1 MNLRDGLVK
10 KSIRLASLLAPVL
23 DWLFL
28 PFTLLAAVWFRII
41 RYWGV
46 RRMPATKAIFLKLG
60 VFPIVNHYYEPLFN
74 YRQLGSRPRESKL
87 DYNEAVQLGFLS
99 KLTFDPELPAVLAA
113 QQGDWKF
120 HFNNGSFEDKDAR
133 AYYSL
138 IRHNKPTRILEVG
151 SGYSTLV
158 ALAACAKNKL
168 EDASYSC
175 EMTCIEP
182 YEMPRLEKLPITLI
196 RKKIED
202 IDPAVFASLNEND
215 ILFIDSSHIIRPGGD
230 VNYLFLSV
238 VPYLKSGVWVHV
250 HDIFLPEDYPLSW
263 LKDEFRMWN
272 EQYLLEAL
280 LTGNHGFEIMCAL
293 NYLYGNHREKLEA
306 AFPGSMS
313 GAHRKPGSFWIRK
326 K

>member
-1 MNLRDGLVK
+1 MNLQDGLVK
-10 KSIRLASLLAPVL
+10 KSIRAVGMLAPVF

-28 PFTLLAAVWFRII
+28 PFTLLAAVWFRVV
-41 RYWGV
+41 RYWGM
-46 RRMPATKAIFLKLG
+46 RKMPATKTVFLKLG
-60 VFPIVNHYYEPLFN
+60 VFPIVNHYYEPLFD
-74 YRQLGSRPRESKL
+74 YRQLGSRKRESKL
-87 DYNEAVQLGFLS
+87 NYNDAAQLSFLS
-99 KLTFDPELPAVLAA
+99 KLTFDTELNTVLAA

-138 IRHNKPTRILEVG
+138 IRQNKPSRILEVG

-158 ALAACAKNKL
+158 ALAGIAKNKL
-168 EDASYSC
+168 ENPSYSC
-175 EMTCIEP
+175 EMICIEP

-202 IDPAVFASLNEND
+202 IDPAVFASLQEND

-238 VPYLKSGVWVHV
+238 VPYLKKGVWVHV

-263 LKDEFRMWN
+263 LRDEFRMWN

-280 LTGNHGFEIMCAL
+280 LTGNNDLEIMLAL
-293 NYLYGNHREKLEA
+293 NYLFVNHRDQLEA
-306 AFPGSMS
+306 AFPGNPS
-313 GAHRKPGSFWIRK
+313 GPDKKPGSFWIRK
-326 K
+326 R

>member
-1 MNLRDGLVK
+1 MNLQEGPVK
-10 KSIRLASLLAPVL
+10 KIIRAVGVVAPVL

-28 PFTLLAAVWFRII
+28 PFTLLAALWFRVV

-46 RRMPATKAIFLKLG
+46 RNMRATKAVFLKFG
-60 VFPIVNHYYEPLFN
+60 VFPIVNHYYEPLFDH
-74 YRQLGSRPRESKL
+74 RQVNPRKRESKL
-87 DYNEAVQLGFLS
+87 DFNESSQLELLS
-99 KLTFDPELPAVLAA
+99 KLTFDSEFPAVIAA
-113 QQGDWKF
+113 QQGEWRYA
-120 HFNNGSFEDKDAR
+120 FNNGSFEDKDAR

-138 IRHNKPTRILEVG
+138 IRNNKPARILEVG

-158 ALAACAKNKL
+158 ALCAIAKNKL
-168 EDASYSC
+168 ENPAYIC

-182 YEMPRLEKLPITLI
+182 YEMPRLEKLPIKLI

-202 IDPAVFASLNEND
+202 IDPTVFSSLQEND

-238 VPYLKSGVWVHV
+238 LPFLPTGVWVHI
-250 HDIFLPEDYPLSW
+250 HDVFLPEDYPVTW

-280 LTGNHGFEIMCAL
+280 LTGNREFETILAL
-293 NYLYGNHREKLEA
+293 NYLFVTHRDKLEA
-306 AFPGSMS
+306 TFPGSPS
-313 GAHRKPGSFWIRK
+313 GPDKKPGSFWIK
-326 K
+326 KR